1 MTSDPAPES
10 DLPASPRGPV
20 ARALALPIVQFLLLG
35 AVVFALVTWQSD
47 GGGGVRSERDA
58 SGPNGAVSRTIR
70 VTRDDLLAYVQ
81 LRTQSADAEAVA
93 REFDALDEAG
103 RQSWIGR
110 YVREEALVREA
121 RRLGLDRDDDLI
133 RRRLVQQM
141 EFIAEDLADR
151 AAPVTRAELEA
162 AYRARAEDYREPGVV
177 TFTHVFVRD
186 GDDGRARIRALAARL
201 AGPDPGARPRALG
214 DRFLYHR
221 RYVERTL
228 DEVDSHF
235 GAGFAARL
243 REIDVDAA
251 RWQGPIRSEH
261 GWHLVRL
268 TDRIESMVPS
278 LEEIEPALVRDL
290 MQDRNRARVDAGLS
304 TLVDRYEIALD
315 DALSDPAPP
324 RRRPVAGGI
333 D

>member
-1 MTSDPAPES
+1 MTPDPAPKS
-10 DLPASPRGPV
+10 DPPASPRGPV
-20 ARALALPIVQFLLLG
+20 SRALALPVVQFLLLG
-35 AVVFALVTWQSD
+35 AGVYGLVTWQSD
-47 GGGGVRSERDA
+47 GGSGVRSERDA
-58 SGPNGAVSRTIR
+58 RGPGGAVSRTIR

-93 REFDALDEAG
+93 REFDALDDAG
-103 RQSWIGR
+103 RQSWIDR

-151 AAPVTRAELEA
+151 TAPVTRAELEA
-162 AYRARAEDYREPGVV
+162 AYRERAEGYREPGVV

-186 GDDGRARIRALAARL
+186 GEDGRARIRALAERL

-235 GAGFAARL
+235 GAEFAARL
-243 REIDVDAA
+243 AELDVDAA

-261 GWHLVRL
+261 GWHLVKL
-268 TDRIESMVPS
+268 TQREDSEVPS
-278 LEEIEPALVRDL
+278 LGEVEAALGREL
-290 MQDRNRARVDAGLS
+290 MQERNRARVDAGLS
-304 TLVDRYEIALD
+304 VIVDRYETFLD
-315 DALSDPAPP
+315 DALSDPAVSGG
-324 RRRPVAGGI
+324 RPGARGI